1 MAVLT
6 IDRIAAG
13 GDGVGRV
20 DGLAVFVPRTAPGD
34 VVQVA
39 YVAHARHGRGRVLQ
53 IVTPSAQRV
62 EPACVHYERDRC
74 GGCQLQHLAIEPQRE
89 ARRQIVQDS
98 LARIGRRTIPLPPLE
113 HGDAWEYRGRLSLTL
128 RRRGSS
134 WIGGLHA
141 HDDPVRVFP
150 LEQCHIAHP
159 VLVAV
164 WQAVRGVIRRG
175 EVPLPSVE
183 STGALRLSLRLD
195 SDADGE
201 ASPSV
206 ALVLEGGSV
215 WPDHAAWTAAVREA
229 DPRVEGVWW
238 TPAAAAT
245 VPGGSDVRAGRVT
258 APEMEYA
265 PQAREALAFA
275 QVNRE
280 VATAL
285 REHVFEAVQQ
295 FAPRRVID
303 GYAGTGVL
311 SARLAAE
318 GVAVVAIEADPAG
331 AEAAVGRLAGI
342 TAPLPRGRV
351 VCDLMERALP
361 AVDEPVDVVVL
372 NPPRRGI
379 HPEVAAWLEAPAQHG
394 VRGVVYV
401 SCDPATL
408 ARDLG
413 RLPSWRV
420 ERVTCFDMFPQ
431 TAHVES
437 VCVLRRENE

>member
-1 MAVLT
+1 M
-6 IDRIAAG
+6 
-13 GDGVGRV
+13 
-20 DGLAVFVPRTAPGD
+20 AVFVPRTAPGD

-39 YVAHARHGRGRVLQ
+39 YVSHARHGRGRVLQ

-62 EPACVHYERDRC
+62 APRCVHYERDRC
-74 GGCQLQHLAIEPQRE
+74 GGCQLQHLTIESQRE
-89 ARRQIVQDS
+89 VRRQIVQDS
-98 LARIGRRTIPLPPLE
+98 LARIGRRTIPLPPLV

-128 RRRGSS
+128 RRRGTS

-141 HDDPVRVFP
+141 HDDPSRVFA
-150 LEQCHIAHP
+150 LEECHIAHP

-164 WQAVRGVIRRG
+164 WQSVRGVIRRG
-175 EVPLPSVE
+175 EIALPAVE
-183 STGALRLSLRLD
+183 GTDTLRLGLRLD
-195 SDADGE
+195 GDLAGE
-201 ASPSV
+201 AEPSV
-206 ALVLEGGSV
+206 AVVVEGGSA
-215 WPDHAAWTAAVREA
+215 WPTQAAWTAAVREA
-229 DPRVEGVWW
+229 DARVAGVWW
-238 TPAAAAT
+238 TASPLGTAH
-245 VPGGSDVRAGRVT
+245 GGGDRLSGRPT
-258 APEMEYA
+258 SPTMEYA

-285 REHVFEAVQQ
+285 RDHVFEAVQQ
-295 FAPRRVID
+295 FQPHRVID

-311 SARLAAE
+311 SARLAEA

-331 AEAAVGRLAGI
+331 ADAAVNRLAGLA
-342 TAPLPRGRV
+342 APAAPGRV

-361 AVDEPVDVVVL
+361 AVEESADVVVL
-372 NPPRRGI
+372 NPPRRGV
-379 HPEVAAWLEAPAQHG
+379 HPEIAAWLESPAQRG

-413 RLPSWRV
+413 RLPSWHV

-437 VCVLRRENE
+437 VCVLRRENG